1 MVESIKILLLGVIVY
16 LLSPRLFF
24 RLGGHWFPGELRAP
38 NPFTD
43 RVTILRQRF
52 WWAFSVVFGL
62 IAVVLA
68 GSYFLD
74 SFPNGPRN
82 WLRIVAVGVALTATL
97 GRGGRGIETFPQETI
112 IERIDR
118 DMLMIAQLGATTFL
132 LIALGL

>member
-1 MVESIKILLLGVIVY
+1 MVESIKILLLGVIIY
-16 LLSPRLFF
+16 LLPPGLFF
-24 RLGGHWFPGELRAP
+24 RLGGRWFPEELTEP
-38 NPFTD
+38 NPFPD
-43 RVTILRQRF
+43 RVAILRRRF

-68 GSYFLD
+68 GSYVLG

-82 WLRIVAVGVALTATL
+82 WLRIIAVGVALTATL

-118 DMLMIAQLGATTFL
+118 GMFMISQLGATAFL